1 MRDMDIEVAKKV
13 KHVVFVDSQ
22 WHSAH
27 RILRDERLAKVKCV
41 KITKQK
47 TRFWRY
53 QMCGEECLATIEGK
67 TSLEIDLTVI
77 QIEIQ
82 NTSPFT

>member
-1 MRDMDIEVAKKV
+1 MRDMNINDAKKI
-13 KHVVFVDSQ
+13 KRVVFVDSQ

-27 RILRDERLAKVKCV
+27 RILKDEQLLKVKCV

-53 QMCGEECLATIEGK
+53 QMCGEECLATIEGTCTIHK
-67 TSLEIDLTVI
+67 LYLIAL
-77 QIEIQ
+77 Q
-82 NTSPFT
+82 

>member
-1 MRDMDIEVAKKV
+1 MRDMNIEEAKKV

-67 TSLEIDLTVI
+67 TINHLKPKISRTR
-77 QIEIQ
+77 
-82 NTSPFT
+82 NY

>member
-1 MRDMDIEVAKKV
+1 V

-67 TSLEIDLTVI
+67 TINIISSHPKFHELETTNILY
-77 QIEIQ
+77 
-82 NTSPFT
+82 SF